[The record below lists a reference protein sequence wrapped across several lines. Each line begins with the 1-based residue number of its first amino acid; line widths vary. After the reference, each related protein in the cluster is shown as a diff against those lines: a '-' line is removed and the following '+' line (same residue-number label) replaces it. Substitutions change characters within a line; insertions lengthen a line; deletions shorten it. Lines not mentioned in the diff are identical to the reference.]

1 MSELPLLQ
9 DRVQSLVDEARELDG
24 AFHDFVSFVQ
34 VSKVRRLR
42 PKSAL
47 DSALEEVDGEKR
59 PDFYDDWGW
68 TPTREQKELQ
78 RSIISR
84 YEVWFNTTSA
94 LVFQY
99 LPNRWDDFAIPYP
112 YVKSILECETTMP
125 HPAGK
130 RFDDD
135 FRIQQHRR
143 FSQSFDRQVDILL
156 AVPEVVRT
164 KALHLRRLVMN
175 QMVSAD
181 LDRAEKLLQGA
192 GEGGESLVR
201 AAGVIAGVA
210 LEKHFKLVAD
220 EHNGQCSA
228 AEDEI
233 AYSDEDGIIE
243 MAKKLGQ
250 MNLIEP
256 TELPVF
262 ERLHAICHNCLC
274 PPGGE
279 AEAATMED
287 VARLIE
293 KARECVSMEFFE

>member
-1 MSELPLLQ
+1 MMELPLLQ
-9 DRVQSLVDEARELDG
+9 DRVQSLLDEAREIDE
-24 AFHDFVSFVQ
+24 AFHDFVSYVQ
-34 VSKVRRLR
+34 VSRVRSLR

-68 TPTREQKELQ
+68 TPTREQREQQ
-78 RSIISR
+78 RAIISR
-84 YEVWFNTTSA
+84 YEVWFNSVST
-94 LVFQY
+94 LVYQY
-99 LPNRWDDFAIPYP
+99 LPTRWDDFAIPYP
-112 YVKSILECETTMP
+112 YVKSIMECETTMP

-135 FRIQQHRR
+135 FRTQQHRR
-143 FSQSFDRQVDILL
+143 FSQSFDRQADILL

-164 KALHLRRLVMN
+164 KALHLRRLVVN
-175 QMVSAD
+175 QTVSAD
-181 LDRAEKLLQGA
+181 LDCAEKLLQA
-192 GEGGESLVR
+192 AASGGEAMVR

-210 LEKHFKLVAD
+210 LEKHLKLVAD

-233 AYSDEDGIIE
+233 AYGDEDGIME
-243 MAKKLGQ
+243 MARKLGQ
-250 MNLIEP
+250 MNLLEP

-262 ERLHAICHNCLC
+262 ERLHAICHNCSC
-274 PPGGE
+274 APGGGVE
-279 AEAATMED
+279 APTGED
-287 VARLIE
+287 VAVLIA